1 MFDHNR
7 RRRQFFQN
15 LRSARVGSLR
25 RAIRGLVDGPAEELK
40 IPDDLVHESP
50 TREVEMALLEMEGRE
65 SLALEEA
72 IRWLARG
79 RFGRCQDCGTRIA
92 ASRLRAL
99 PFATRCR
106 ACQEAWEGRGDG
118 RRERPGFGLRRAVAQ

>member
-1 MFDHNR
+1 MFDSNR
-7 RRRQFFQN
+7 RRRRFFQA

-40 IPDDLVHESP
+40 IPDDLIHESP

-65 SLALEEA
+65 SVALEEA

-79 RFGRCQDCGTRIA
+79 RFGQCQDCGARIA
-92 ASRLRAL
+92 ASRLRAR

-106 ACQEAWEGRGDG
+106 ICQEAWEGRDG
-118 RRERPGFGLRRAVAQ
+118 THEHPALGFRRAVAQ